1 MAPVSRL
8 SLSEAFL
15 LQRPD
20 FILRSQRRER
30 RVREMSEI
38 RRERRRRTLLNKA
51 GELLQSLYLHAHSWV
66 ILLLHLSVD
75 YKTNSPL
82 SMYM

>member
-30 RVREMSEI
+30 RMREMSEI
-38 RRERRRRTLLNKA
+38 RRERRRRTLLKA
-51 GELLQSLYLHAHSWV
+51 GELLHSLYLHAHSWV
-66 ILLLHLSVD
+66 ILLLRLQDKFSFV
-75 YKTNSPL
+75 NVRVA
-82 SMYM
+82 